1 MLVEN
6 DQHNKLHIDW
16 SRQVVYR
23 FDTIGS
29 KMPCRMTTATKIPI
43 ANAFPSHCN
52 TRPTL
57 TFNEILRK
65 CKHDMKY
72 QKISSITLTKQI
84 CHTSAPWTVVMQR
97 NDHLI
102 FRCLERGKKQI
113 TGIFTIA
120 MSGPFL
126 LTQLIYKGTIN
137 ICLPKGVDFPADFDG
152 TCSANQSSNKSK
164 AI

>member
-1 MLVEN
+1 M
-6 DQHNKLHIDW
+6 
-16 SRQVVYR
+16 VYR

-84 CHTSAPWTVVMQR
+84 CHTSAPGTVVMQR

-120 MSGPFL
+120 MSGPF
-126 LTQLIYKGTIN
+126 
-137 ICLPKGVDFPADFDG
+137 PKGVDFPADFDG